1 MTPSFDGQVALEIGA
16 GTGIWAAC
24 AELLAERGAKVAV
37 VGLATDPLQDTV
49 VRIRS
54 STRCAPR
61 SGDDR
66 ERPTRSDRQR
76 RLVQATNSLS
86 KLATYTS
93 SKFGVSGLA
102 KTVAK
107 DYADRGIKVN
117 AISPGSPTPRRCG
130 PGGPPT

>member
-54 STRCAPR
+54 STRCTEIGR
-61 SGDDR
+61 
-66 ERPTRSDRQR
+66 
-76 RLVQATNSLS
+76 
-86 KLATYTS
+86 
-93 SKFGVSGLA
+93 
-102 KTVAK
+102 
-107 DYADRGIKVN
+107 
-117 AISPGSPTPRRCG
+117 
-130 PGGPPT
+130 